1 MKQFIKT
8 NNDYFTFSSCETC
21 EANCCDGRKGT
32 VFSQIILSDFEEIYE
47 NYPILFIFGELGYL
61 KPVIILTNGK
71 DFCPHLK
78 DFRCG
83 IYEKRSSICR
93 TYPLSANIDN
103 NIYID
108 YLCPAVGKNEND
120 KLIVNN
126 SKVNKDFFVNIL
138 DNYQDKY
145 IETFHELDK
154 FNKKEDLELCITIKG
169 IEFFKYVKKTNNK
182 YLKMHQKSLKHLQ
195 NDYFKDLNS

>member
-1 MKQFIKT
+1 MKQFIDTT
-8 NNDYFTFSSCETC
+8 NNYFTFSSCESC

-78 DFRCG
+78 DFRCS

-103 NIYID
+103 KIYID
-108 YLCPAVGKNEND
+108 TLCPAVSKDKKNS
-120 KLIVNN
+120 LIVED
-126 SKVNKDFFVNIL
+126 SKANKNFFVSIL

-145 IETFHELDK
+145 IDTFNEFDK
-154 FNKKEDLELCITIKG
+154 FNKKDNLEYCITIKG
-169 IEFFKYVKKTNNK
+169 IEFFKYTKETDNK
-182 YLKMHQKSLKHLQ
+182 YMKMHQKSLVHLQ
-195 NDYFKDLNS
+195 NTYFKDLNS

>member
-154 FNKKEDLELCITIKG
+154 FNKKENLELCITIKG

-195 NDYFKDLNS
+195 NDYFKGLDS